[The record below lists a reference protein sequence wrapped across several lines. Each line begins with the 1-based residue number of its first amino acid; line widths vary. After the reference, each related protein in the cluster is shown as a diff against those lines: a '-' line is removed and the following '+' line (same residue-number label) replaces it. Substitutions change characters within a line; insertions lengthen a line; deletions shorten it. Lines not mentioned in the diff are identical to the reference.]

1 MKKSRV
7 LILAAFAAAATINVG
22 CSNEDILESQPQKQ
36 SSNSIVVNATLDN
49 QSEGRAIVT
58 PALTKFQL
66 FGFQGTNSI
75 TTDAV
80 FSKSTIWTTSGT
92 AAWGEASTAGN
103 FYATSYN
110 GSEAG
115 PAVSSAGT
123 FSYTVAG
130 DYKKQKDLL
139 VASATNITK
148 NAAVP
153 LAFKHGLANVNLK
166 LRFNALEN
174 NDPVFDEGYD
184 DPSQNTPLLTFDRIV
199 IHNIKMSGTY
209 TFGTGWTPSEE
220 YGDVTINFATPPI
233 FTSYDATEAAK
244 GDESTYKTGVF
255 SQDIVL
261 DKVGKETAQS
271 LFLLPQTVLSTKVWD
286 SSTGVAAAESDNL
299 PYVEFHGVI
308 YVPATVG
315 QTEAPFDYTSEQLE
329 EGIASDLFDNWLTY
343 DDESGEQGWATTFYI
358 PIKAMELDANKKY
371 NLRLSIKDAVKANGS
386 AALKLASIGGQSSG
400 AKKK

>member
-22 CSNEDILESQPQKQ
+22 CSNEDVLESQPQKQ
-36 SSNSIVVNATLDN
+36 SSNSIVVNATLEN

-80 FSKSTIWTTSGT
+80 FTKSTTWTTSGT

-110 GSEAG
+110 GSAAG

-130 DYKKQKDLL
+130 DYKNQQDLL

-166 LRFNALEN
+166 LRFNMIEN
-174 NDPVFDEGYD
+174 SDPVFEGYA
-184 DPSQNTPLLTFDRIV
+184 DPTSATPLLAFDKIV
-199 IHNIKMSGTY
+199 IHNIKMAGTY
-209 TFGTGWTPSEE
+209 TFGTGWTPSVE
-220 YGDVTINFATPPI
+220 YGDVTINFATPQV
-233 FTSYDATEAAK
+233 FSGYDAANH
-244 GDESTYKTGVF
+244 DTYF
-255 SQDIVL
+255 SSEIYSQNIVL
-261 DKVGKETAQS
+261 DKVGEETAQS
-271 LFLLPQTVLSTKVWD
+271 LFLLPQTVLSANVWD
-286 SSTGVAAAESDNL
+286 SSTGVANAESKKL
-299 PYVEFHGVI
+299 PYVELRGVI
-308 YVPATVG
+308 YVPYDVTN
-315 QTEAPFDYTSEQLE
+315 THSPLDYTAE
-329 EGIASDLFDNWLTY
+329 EMEAGAADDFNMLTY
-343 DDESGEQGWATTFYI
+343 DDESGLNGFATSIYI
-358 PIKAMELDANKKY
+358 PIKAMELAANNKY
-371 NLRLSIKDAVKANGS
+371 NLRLSITEAVIADGS
-386 AALKLASIGGQSSG
+386 SALDVAPIGGG

>member
-22 CSNEDILESQPQKQ
+22 CSNEDVLESQPQKQ

-80 FSKSTIWTTSGT
+80 FTKSTTWTTSGT

-103 FYATSYN
+103 FYATSYD
-110 GSEAG
+110 GSAAG

-130 DYKKQKDLL
+130 DYKDQKDLL

-166 LRFNALEN
+166 LRFNMIEKS
-174 NDPVFDEGYD
+174 DPVFEGYD
-184 DPSQNTPLLTFDRIV
+184 DPTIATPLIAFDKIV
-199 IHNIKMSGTY
+199 IHNIKMAGTY

-220 YGDVTINFATPPI
+220 YGDVTINFATPQV
-233 FTSYDATEAAK
+233 FSGYDAANY
-244 GDESTYKTGVF
+244 DTYF
-255 SQDIVL
+255 SSEIYSQNIVL
-261 DKVGKETAQS
+261 DKVGEETAQS
-271 LFLLPQTVLSTKVWD
+271 LFLLPQTISTVWSP
-286 SSTGVAAAESDNL
+286 SSSNNLAYADNNNL
-299 PYVEFHGVI
+299 PYVEFHGVV
-308 YVPATVG
+308 YVPEDPDET
-315 QTEAPFDYTSEQLE
+315 TTPLDYTANQLVD
-329 EGIASDLFDNWLTY
+329 GAADKFSNWLLY
-343 DDESGEQGWATTFYI
+343 DEEEEADGWATTFYI
-358 PIKAMELDANKKY
+358 PIREMTLDANKKY
-371 NLRLSIKDAVKANGS
+371 NLRLTIKDAVI
-386 AALKLASIGGQSSG
+386 AAGTTAIPLASIAGGGG

>member
-22 CSNEDILESQPQKQ
+22 CSNEDVLESQPQKQ

-80 FSKSTIWTTSGT
+80 FTKSTTWTTSGT
-92 AAWGEASTAGN
+92 AAWGETSTAGN
-103 FYATSYN
+103 FYATSYD
-110 GSEAG
+110 GSAAG

-130 DYKKQKDLL
+130 DYKDQKDLL

-166 LRFNALEN
+166 LRFNMIEN
-174 NDPVFDEGYD
+174 NLPIFEGYTNPED
-184 DPSQNTPLLTFDRIV
+184 ANTGVPLVAIDRII
-199 IHNIKMSGTY
+199 IHNIKMAGTY
-209 TFGTGWTPSEE
+209 TFGTGWTPSVE
-220 YGDVTINFATPPI
+220 YGDVTINFATPQI
-233 FTSYDATEAAK
+233 FSSYEAANA
-244 GDESTYKTGVF
+244 SVYNSSIY
-255 SQDIVL
+255 SQNIVL
-261 DKVGKETAQS
+261 DKVGEETAQS
-271 LFLLPQTVLSTKVWD
+271 LFLLPQTVLSANVWD
-286 SSTGVAAAESDNL
+286 SSTGVANAESKKL
-299 PYVEFHGVI
+299 PYVELRGVI
-308 YVPATVG
+308 YVPYDVTN
-315 QTEAPFDYTSEQLE
+315 THSPLDYTAE
-329 EGIASDLFDNWLTY
+329 EMEAGAADDFNMLTY
-343 DDESGEQGWATTFYI
+343 DDESGLNGFATSIYI
-358 PIKAMELDANKKY
+358 PIKAMELAANNKY
-371 NLRLSIKDAVKANGS
+371 NLRLSITEAVIADGS
-386 AALKLASIGGQSSG
+386 SALDVAPIGGGSG

>member
-22 CSNEDILESQPQKQ
+22 CSNEDVLESQPQKQ

-80 FSKSTIWTTSGT
+80 FTKSTIWTTSGT
-92 AAWGEASTAGN
+92 AAWDEASTAGN
-103 FYATSYN
+103 FYATSYD
-110 GSEAG
+110 GSAAG

-130 DYKKQKDLL
+130 DYKDQKDLL

-166 LRFNALEN
+166 LRFNMIEKS
-174 NDPVFDEGYD
+174 DPVFEGYD
-184 DPSQNTPLLTFDRIV
+184 DPTIATPLIAFDKIV
-199 IHNIKMSGTY
+199 IHNIKMTGTY
-209 TFGTGWTPSEE
+209 TFGTGWTPSVE
-220 YGDVTINFATPPI
+220 YGDVTINFATPQV
-233 FTSYDATEAAK
+233 FSGYDAANH
-244 GDESTYKTGVF
+244 DTYF
-255 SQDIVL
+255 SSEIYSQNVVL
-261 DKVGKETAQS
+261 DKVGEETAQS
-271 LFLLPQTVLSTKVWD
+271 LFLLPQTISTVWSP
-286 SSTGVAAAESDNL
+286 SSSNNLAYADNNNL
-299 PYVEFHGVI
+299 PYVEFHGVV
-308 YVPATVG
+308 YVPEDPDET
-315 QTEAPFDYTSEQLE
+315 TTPLDYTATQL
-329 EGIASDLFDNWLTY
+329 GDGGAADKFSNWLLY
-343 DDESGEQGWATTFYI
+343 DEEEEADGWATTFYI
-358 PIKAMELDANKKY
+358 PIKEMTLDANKKY
-371 NLRLSIKDAVKANGS
+371 NLRLTIKDAVI
-386 AALKLASIGGQSSG
+386 AAGTTAIPLASIAGGGG

>member
-1 MKKSRV
+1 MKKSKI
-7 LILAAFAAAATINVG
+7 LIFAAFAAAATINVG
-22 CSNEDILESQPQKQ
+22 CSNEDVLESQPQKQ

-80 FSKSTIWTTSGT
+80 FAKSTTWTTSGT

-103 FYATSYN
+103 FYATSYD
-110 GSEAG
+110 GSDAG

-130 DYKKQKDLL
+130 DYKDQKDLL

-166 LRFNALEN
+166 LRFNAIEN
-174 NDPVFDEGYD
+174 GQPVFDEGYD
-184 DPSQNTPLLTFDRIV
+184 DPSLQTPLITFDKI
-199 IHNIKMSGTY
+199 ILHNIKMAGTY
-209 TFGTGWTPSEE
+209 TFGTGWTPGSE

-233 FTSYDATEAAK
+233 FTSYDAAVH
-244 GDESTYKTGVF
+244 STYMSDVYVQNIT
-255 SQDIVL
+255 L
-261 DKVGKETAQS
+261 DKVGEEAAQS
-271 LFLLPQTVLSTKVWD
+271 LFLLPQTISSENVWD
-286 SSTGVAAAESDNL
+286 SSTGVEAAESANL
-299 PYVEFHGVI
+299 PYVEFHGVV
-308 YVPATVG
+308 YVPADPE
-315 QTEAPFDYTSEQLE
+315 QSEAPFDYTSAQLADE
-329 EGIASDLFDNWLTY
+329 AGAFFDNWLTY
-343 DDESGEQGWATTFYI
+343 DDDAGEQGWATSFYI
-358 PIKAMELDANKKY
+358 PIKTITLDANKKY
-371 NLRLSIKDAVKANGS
+371 NLRLSVKDAVLADGS
-386 AALKLASIGGQSSG
+386 PALRLASIGGGSG

>member
-1 MKKSRV
+1 MKKSKV

-22 CSNEDILESQPQKQ
+22 CSNEDVLESQPQKQ

-80 FSKSTIWTTSGT
+80 FAKSTTWTTSGT

-103 FYATSYN
+103 FYATSFD

-123 FSYTVAG
+123 FSYTVDG
-130 DYKKQKDLL
+130 DYTKQKDLL

-148 NAAVP
+148 NSAVP
-153 LAFKHGLANVNLK
+153 LTFKHGLANVNLK

-220 YGDVTINFATPPI
+220 YGDVIINFATPPI

-261 DKVGKETAQS
+261 DKVGEETAQS
-271 LFLLPQTVLSTKVWD
+271 LFLLPQTISTVWSP
-286 SSTGVAAAESDNL
+286 SSNDLAYADNHNL

-329 EGIASDLFDNWLTY
+329 EATDLFDNWLTY
-343 DDESGEQGWATTFYI
+343 DDESGEKGWATTFYI

-371 NLRLSIKDAVKANGS
+371 NLRLSIKDAVKADGT
-386 AALKLASIGGQSSG
+386 AALKLASLGGNSG

>member
-22 CSNEDILESQPQKQ
+22 CSNEDVLESQPQKQ

-80 FSKSTIWTTSGT
+80 FSKSTTWTTSGT

-103 FYATSYN
+103 FYATSFD
-110 GSEAG
+110 GSAAG

-123 FSYTVAG
+123 FSYTVDG
-130 DYKKQKDLL
+130 DYTKQRDLL

-166 LRFNALEN
+166 LRFNMIEKS
-174 NDPVFDEGYD
+174 DPVFNGYA
-184 DPSQNTPLLTFDRIV
+184 DPTSATPLLAFDKIV
-199 IHNIKMSGTY
+199 IHNIKMAGTY
-209 TFGTGWTPSEE
+209 TFGTGWTPSVE
-220 YGDVTINFATPPI
+220 YGDVTINFATPQV
-233 FTSYDATEAAK
+233 FSGYDATEAAK

-261 DKVGKETAQS
+261 DKVGEETAQS
-271 LFLLPQTVLSTKVWD
+271 LFLLPQTISTVWSP
-286 SSTGVAAAESDNL
+286 SSSNNLAYADNNKL
-299 PYVEFHGVI
+299 PYVEFHGVV
-308 YVPATVG
+308 YVPDDPDET
-315 QTEAPFDYTSEQLE
+315 TTPLDYTANQLAD
-329 EGIASDLFDNWLTY
+329 GAADKFSNWLLY
-343 DDESGEQGWATTFYI
+343 DNAEEADGWATTFYI
-358 PIKAMELDANKKY
+358 PIKEMTLAANKKY
-371 NLRLSIKDAVKANGS
+371 NLRLTIKDAVI
-386 AALKLASIGGQSSG
+386 AAGTTAIPLASIGGPNSG

>member
-22 CSNEDILESQPQKQ
+22 CSNEDVLESQPQKQ

-80 FSKSTIWTTSGT
+80 FTKSTTWTTSGT

-103 FYATSYN
+103 FYATSFN
-110 GSEAG
+110 GSDAG

-130 DYKKQKDLL
+130 DYKDQQDLL

-166 LRFNALEN
+166 LRFNMIEN
-174 NDPVFDEGYD
+174 SDPVFEGYA
-184 DPSQNTPLLTFDRIV
+184 DPTIATPLIAFDKIV
-199 IHNIKMSGTY
+199 IHNIKMAGTY
-209 TFGTGWTPSEE
+209 TFGTGWTPSVE
-220 YGDVTINFATPPI
+220 YGDVTINFATPQV
-233 FTSYDATEAAK
+233 FSGYDAANH
-244 GDESTYKTGVF
+244 DTYF
-255 SQDIVL
+255 SSEIYSQNIVL
-261 DKVGKETAQS
+261 DKKVGEETAQS
-271 LFLLPQTVLSTKVWD
+271 LFLLPQTISTVWSP
-286 SSTGVAAAESDNL
+286 SSNDLAYADNHNL
-299 PYVEFHGVI
+299 PYVEFHGVV
-308 YVPATVG
+308 YVPGDPDET
-315 QTEAPFDYTSEQLE
+315 TTPLDYTANQLKGSAGE
-329 EGIASDLFDNWLTY
+329 KFSNWLLY
-343 DDESGEQGWATTFYI
+343 DEDEEADGWATTFYI
-358 PIKAMELDANKKY
+358 PIKEMTLAANKKY
-371 NLRLSIKDAVKANGS
+371 NLRLSIKDAVIADGS
-386 AALKLASIGGQSSG
+386 SALDVASIGGGSG

>member
-22 CSNEDILESQPQKQ
+22 CSNEDVLESQPQKQ

-58 PALTKFQL
+58 PALTTFQL

-80 FSKSTIWTTSGT
+80 FTKSTTWTTSGT

-103 FYATSYN
+103 FYATSFN

-123 FSYTVAG
+123 FSYTVKG
-130 DYKKQKDLL
+130 NYKDQKDLL

-166 LRFNALEN
+166 LRFNLIEN
-174 NDPVFDEGYD
+174 DDPVFDGVSPED
-184 DPSQNTPLLTFDRIV
+184 VTALLAFDKIV
-199 IHNIKMSGTY
+199 IHNIKMAGTY
-209 TFGTGWTPSEE
+209 TFGTGWTPSVE
-220 YGDVTINFATPPI
+220 YGDVTINFATPQV
-233 FTSYDATEAAK
+233 FSGYDAEVAAAN
-244 GDESTYKTGVF
+244 TYKNGIY
-255 SQDIVL
+255 SQNIVL
-261 DKVGKETAQS
+261 DKEGEETAQS
-271 LFLLPQTVLSTKVWD
+271 LFLLPQTISTVWSP
-286 SSTGVAAAESDNL
+286 SSSNNLAYADNHNL
-299 PYVEFHGVI
+299 PYVEFHGVV
-308 YVPATVG
+308 YSPNEPDET
-315 QTEAPFDYTSEQLE
+315 TTPFDYTAAQLI
-329 EGIASDLFDNWLTY
+329 EGGEAEDKFSFILSDE
-343 DDESGEQGWATTFYI
+343 DEVNDGLVTNFYV
-358 PIKAMELDANKKY
+358 PIKAMELAANKQY
-371 NLRLSIKDAVKANGS
+371 NLRLSIKDAVV
-386 AALKLASIGGQSSG
+386 AAGTTAIPLASIGGG